1 MPPLSVDEPTVS
13 MTFEVSDSPFAGREG
28 KFVTSRQ
35 IWDRLQKE
43 LQHNVALR
51 VSETDEDGVFEV
63 CGRGEL
69 HLTILLE
76 NMRREGYELAVGKP
90 RVVFRDI
97 DGVKCEP
104 IEMVTADVEEQHQG
118 GVMQALGERKGELVN
133 MEPDGRGRVRL
144 EYRIPARGLI
154 GFTNEFL
161 NLTRGSGLISNI
173 FDSYEPHKGEIGGR
187 KVCFD
192 EFFVSDITDAMILA
206 TLLQEMFKRQMI
218 LVATSNIEPQNLYR
232 NGLQRARFL
241 PAIDMILA
249 RCDVL
254 NVDSGVDYRLR
265 TLEQAEIYHYPLDEQ
280 ANINLNKYYQQLT
293 GERQIVAHQIEVNHR
308 QLEVIEASDGVL
320 HASFAQL
327 CQTARSQND
336 YIELSRIYHTVLL
349 ADVQQMNRKIDDA
362 ARRFIALVDEFYE
375 RNVKLIIS
383 AEVPMEDLYTEGQ
396 LEFEFKRCLSRLTE
410 MQSHEYL
417 AREHLA

>member
-1 MPPLSVDEPTVS
+1 MTPLERYQKDIAEHGFQRDEAQHQAVTALDKLYHAIVEFQSAPMPQLSKWQKLMGKKVEMPESPKGLYFWGGVGRGKTYLMDAFFDGLPTDRKMRVHFHRFMYRVHDELKQLGDVENPLSKVAD
-13 MTFEVSDSPFAGREG
+13 TFKNE
-28 KFVTSRQ
+28 
-35 IWDRLQKE
+35 
-43 LQHNVALR
+43 
-51 VSETDEDGVFEV
+51 
-63 CGRGEL
+63 
-69 HLTILLE
+69 
-76 NMRREGYELAVGKP
+76 
-90 RVVFRDI
+90 
-97 DGVKCEP
+97 
-104 IEMVTADVEEQHQG
+104 ADV
-118 GVMQALGERKGELVN
+118 
-133 MEPDGRGRVRL
+133 
-144 EYRIPARGLI
+144 
-154 GFTNEFL
+154 
-161 NLTRGSGLISNI
+161 
-173 FDSYEPHKGEIGGR
+173 
-187 KVCFD
+187 VCFD

-265 TLEQAEIYHYPLDEQ
+265 TLEQAEIYHHPLDEQ
-280 ANINLNKYYQQLT
+280 ATINLNQYYQQLT
-293 GERQIVAHQIEVNHR
+293 GERQHVAHQIEINHR
-308 QLEVIEASDGVL
+308 NIDVIEASDGVL

-327 CQTARSQND
+327 CQTTRSQND

-349 ADVQQMNRKIDDA
+349 ADVEQMSGKIDDA

-375 RNVKLIIS
+375 RHVKLIIS
-383 AEVPMEDLYTEGQ
+383 AQVPMDSLYTQGQ

>member
-1 MPPLSVDEPTVS
+1 MTPLQQYQKDIAEHGFQRDEAQYQAV
-13 MTFEVSDSPFAGREG
+13 
-28 KFVTSRQ
+28 
-35 IWDRLQKE
+35 
-43 LQHNVALR
+43 VALDKLYHAI
-51 VSETDEDGVFEV
+51 VEFQSAPVPQLSKWQKIMGKKIDMPEPPKGLYFWGGV
-63 CGRGEL
+63 GRGKTYLMDAFFDALPTQRKMRVHFHRFMYRVHDEL
-69 HLTILLE
+69 KLLGDVE
-76 NMRREGYELAVGKP
+76 NPLAKVADK
-90 RVVFRDI
+90 F
-97 DGVKCEP
+97 KE
-104 IEMVTADVEEQHQG
+104 EADV
-118 GVMQALGERKGELVN
+118 
-133 MEPDGRGRVRL
+133 
-144 EYRIPARGLI
+144 
-154 GFTNEFL
+154 
-161 NLTRGSGLISNI
+161 
-173 FDSYEPHKGEIGGR
+173 
-187 KVCFD
+187 VCFD

>member
-1 MPPLSVDEPTVS
+1 MTPLQQYQKDIAEHGFQRDEAQYQAV
-13 MTFEVSDSPFAGREG
+13 
-28 KFVTSRQ
+28 
-35 IWDRLQKE
+35 
-43 LQHNVALR
+43 VALDKLYHAI
-51 VSETDEDGVFEV
+51 VEFQSAPVPQLSKWQKLMGKKIDMPEPPKGLYFWGGV
-63 CGRGEL
+63 GRGKTYLMDAFFDALPTQRKMRVHFHRFMYRVHDEL
-69 HLTILLE
+69 KLLGDVE
-76 NMRREGYELAVGKP
+76 NPLAKVADK
-90 RVVFRDI
+90 F
-97 DGVKCEP
+97 KE
-104 IEMVTADVEEQHQG
+104 EADV
-118 GVMQALGERKGELVN
+118 
-133 MEPDGRGRVRL
+133 
-144 EYRIPARGLI
+144 
-154 GFTNEFL
+154 
-161 NLTRGSGLISNI
+161 
-173 FDSYEPHKGEIGGR
+173 
-187 KVCFD
+187 VCFD

-293 GERQIVAHQIEVNHR
+293 GERQIVAHQIEINHR

>member
-1 MPPLSVDEPTVS
+1 MTPLQQYQKDIAEHGFQRDEAQYQAV
-13 MTFEVSDSPFAGREG
+13 
-28 KFVTSRQ
+28 
-35 IWDRLQKE
+35 
-43 LQHNVALR
+43 VALDKLYHAI
-51 VSETDEDGVFEV
+51 VEFQSAPVPQLSKWQKLMGKKIDMPEPPKGLYFWGGV
-63 CGRGEL
+63 GRGKTYLMDAFFDALPTQRKMRVHFHRFMYRVHDEL
-69 HLTILLE
+69 KLLGDVE
-76 NMRREGYELAVGKP
+76 NPLAKVADK
-90 RVVFRDI
+90 F
-97 DGVKCEP
+97 KE
-104 IEMVTADVEEQHQG
+104 EADV
-118 GVMQALGERKGELVN
+118 
-133 MEPDGRGRVRL
+133 
-144 EYRIPARGLI
+144 
-154 GFTNEFL
+154 
-161 NLTRGSGLISNI
+161 
-173 FDSYEPHKGEIGGR
+173 
-187 KVCFD
+187 VCFD